1 MARRVE
7 RADTYIIVYGDPV
20 GGYAFIGPFDT
31 REDGMVHAVDYG
43 LANWTVAA
51 LDQPEETEDC

>member
-1 MARRVE
+1 
-7 RADTYIIVYGDPV
+7 VYGDPV

-31 REDGMVHAVDYG
+31 RENGMVHAVDYG